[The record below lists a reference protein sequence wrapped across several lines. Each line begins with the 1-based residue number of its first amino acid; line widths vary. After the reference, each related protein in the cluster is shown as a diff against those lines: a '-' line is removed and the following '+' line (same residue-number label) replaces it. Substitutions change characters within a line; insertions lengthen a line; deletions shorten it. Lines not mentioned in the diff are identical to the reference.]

1 MIDDF
6 VIRMVTRA
14 QNNYLNFTNKIIW
27 GIDSS
32 SVGVGAFTLGHVGRL
47 IVIRLF
53 DIIIIVIKSRW
64 LALSA
69 TDNTIVVAT
78 SSSSF
83 SDNTPLYT

>member
-27 GIDSS
+27 GIDSP

-64 LALSA
+64 SA